1 MLTTHPL
8 GPEHPIHSLFHSF
21 IALLR
26 TEYIAGTVHTLIK
39 RIDVASA
46 FLKLLVQVM
55 RSLEQSTRSDV
66 IVEAEGVVGA
76 AGGKA
81 SQRR

>member
-1 MLTTHPL
+1 M
-8 GPEHPIHSLFHSF
+8 
-21 IALLR
+21 
-26 TEYIAGTVHTLIK
+26 IK

-46 FLKLLVQVM
+46 FFKLLVQVM

-81 SQRR
+81 SQRRCPLS